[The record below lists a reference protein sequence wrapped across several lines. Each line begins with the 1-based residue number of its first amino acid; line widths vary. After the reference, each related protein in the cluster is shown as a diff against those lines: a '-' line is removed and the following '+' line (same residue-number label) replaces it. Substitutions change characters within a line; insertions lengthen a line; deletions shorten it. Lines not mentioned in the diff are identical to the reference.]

1 MSAQTRFKDRTWRHS
16 PSSARRRS
24 VRPRSYSRF
33 LTREAASLLEV
44 RGAETRIFDLSGL
57 PLPDDAPG
65 THRKV
70 AKLRKLVDWSER
82 ARATVA
88 GRSI

>member
-1 MSAQTRFKDRTWRHS
+1 
-16 PSSARRRS
+16 
-24 VRPRSYSRF
+24 VRPRSCSRF
-33 LTREAASLLEV
+33 LTHEAASLLAV